1 MSIKVGCKHHDM
13 RIAGRIVGV
22 HSTEQSVGI
31 KVGGF
36 CPRLL
41 SFFKNLSAKSE
52 LCYSFINSFRDFAN
66 RNFRKVY
73 NLKKKNPKCLLFQ
86 GVSGFIDYI
95 FDGLY

>member
-1 MSIKVGCKHHDM
+1 MALRLIPKPTPKTVTILTIKYRAVNEAVDELALSNQK
-13 RIAGRIVGV
+13 RI
-22 HSTEQSVGI
+22 EP
-31 KVGGF
+31 KM
-36 CPRLL
+36 
-41 SFFKNLSAKSE
+41 KE
-52 LCYSFINSFRDFAN
+52 SFRDFAN

>member
-36 CPRLL
+36 CPPTYEQAHVVSDLL
-41 SFFKNLSAKSE
+41 TLTSYYFVE
-52 LCYSFINSFRDFAN
+52 
-66 RNFRKVY
+66 V
-73 NLKKKNPKCLLFQ
+73 LK
-86 GVSGFIDYI
+86 
-95 FDGLY
+95 